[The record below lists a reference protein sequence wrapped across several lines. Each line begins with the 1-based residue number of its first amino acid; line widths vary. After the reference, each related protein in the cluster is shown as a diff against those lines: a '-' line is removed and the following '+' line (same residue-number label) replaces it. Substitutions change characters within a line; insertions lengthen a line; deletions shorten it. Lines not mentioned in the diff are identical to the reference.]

1 MKPANWKDI
10 TELVGIAAII
20 GSLVFVGLQM
30 RQAQQLAQA
39 ELAVSLAGPTQEMRA
54 IFADHSNVW
63 RRGNAGA
70 PLDPDESAVYEQLI
84 LARWNL
90 AFWEAYSW
98 RQLGGTQDVGAHAFA
113 AFLWV
118 NPGARQTWLSIIKS
132 KESVGKKLGYWGSNK
147 LRDVVLVDLDKL
159 DSLKD

>member
-39 ELAVSLAGPTQEMRA
+39 QLAVSLSGPTQEMRA
-54 IFADHSNVW
+54 IFADHPNVW
-63 RRGNAGA
+63 RRGNAGDT
-70 PLDPDESAVYEQLI
+70 LDPDESAVYQQLI
-84 LARWNL
+84 RARWSL

-98 RQLGGTQDVGAHAFA
+98 RQLGSTRDVGAHNFA
-113 AFLWV
+113 AFLWA

-132 KESVGKKLGYWGSNK
+132 EESIAKKLGYWGANE
-147 LRDVVLVDLDKL
+147 LREVVLADLDKL